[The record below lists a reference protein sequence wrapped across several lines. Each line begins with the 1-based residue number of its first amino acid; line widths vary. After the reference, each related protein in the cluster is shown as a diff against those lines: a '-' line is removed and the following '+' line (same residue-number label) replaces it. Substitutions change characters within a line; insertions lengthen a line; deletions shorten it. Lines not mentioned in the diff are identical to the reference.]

1 MTPRQQVID
10 ALNHRQ
16 IFPIPYHVDFTG
28 QEYQRMVEY
37 TGKPNVMDTYAPCK
51 YLISYSGRTREIPG
65 RPGFF
70 EDDYGVIWN
79 RTGADR
85 DIGVIERPVIEDIEC
100 HHYRFPQVDEA
111 KLRTEMEQL
120 VARKKDRFAMAG
132 IGFSMFERAWTLCSM
147 EEVLMAMVAAPAALD
162 RLLEDICD
170 YHLQMVRIMLEYDV
184 DGIYFGDDWG
194 QQKGL
199 IMGKPHWV
207 RFIKPRIQRLYDEV
221 KAKGKFVVQHSCGD
235 INEILPELVEMGL
248 DCYQTFQP
256 EIYDI
261 QQVKST
267 LGQRLSFWGG
277 ISTQR
282 LLPFAEPDVVQ
293 KETARIL
300 NILGKNGGYIA
311 APTHAVPGDVP
322 PENIMA
328 MLEVFAHQEQFGI
341 NG

>member
-1 MTPRQQVID
+1 M
-10 ALNHRQ
+10 
-16 IFPIPYHVDFTG
+16 
-28 QEYQRMVEY
+28 
-37 TGKPNVMDTYAPCK
+37 
-51 YLISYSGRTREIPG
+51 
-65 RPGFF
+65 
-70 EDDYGVIWN
+70 
-79 RTGADR
+79 
-85 DIGVIERPVIEDIEC
+85 IERPVIEDIEC

-221 KAKGKFVVQHSCGD
+221 KAKGKFEVQHSCGD
-235 INEILPELVEMGL
+235 INEI
-248 DCYQTFQP
+248 CR
-256 EIYDI
+256 
-261 QQVKST
+261 S
-267 LGQRLSFWGG
+267 W
-277 ISTQR
+277 
-282 LLPFAEPDVVQ
+282 
-293 KETARIL
+293 
-300 NILGKNGGYIA
+300 
-311 APTHAVPGDVP
+311 
-322 PENIMA
+322 
-328 MLEVFAHQEQFGI
+328 
-341 NG
+341 

>member
-1 MTPRQQVID
+1 MTQREQVID
-10 ALNHRQ
+10 ALQHRSV
-16 IFPIPYHVDFTG
+16 FPIPYHVDFTM
-28 QEYQRMVEY
+28 QEYEKMIEY
-37 TGKPNVMDTYAPCK
+37 IGNPRFMEAYAPCMHA
-51 YLISYSGRTREIPG
+51 ISYSGRTREIPE

-70 EDDYGVIWN
+70 LDDYGVVWN

-85 DIGVIERPVIEDIEC
+85 DIGVIDRPVISDIED
-100 HHYRFPQVDEA
+100 HDYRFPEVDEET
-111 KLRTEMEQL
+111 LRAEMEQL
-120 VARKKDRFAMAG
+120 MATKGDRFTIAG

-162 RLLEDICD
+162 RLLNDICE
-170 YHLQMVRIMLEYDV
+170 YHLKMIRIMLEYDV

-199 IMGKPHWV
+199 IMGKPHWM
-207 RFIKPRIQRLYDEV
+207 RFIRPQMQRLYGEV
-221 KAKGKFVVQHSCGD
+221 KSKGKFVLQHSCGD
-235 INEILPELVEMGL
+235 IHEILPELVDMGL

-261 QQVKST
+261 QQVKNT
-267 LGQRLSFWGG
+267 VGQRLSFWGA

-282 LLPFAEPDVVQ
+282 LLPFADPETVK

-311 APTHAVPGDVP
+311 SPTHAVPGDVP
-322 PENIMA
+322 PENILA
-328 MLEVFAHQEQFGI
+328 MLEVFSNQEAFGI
-341 NG
+341 TV